1 MHKPVGPCALPPTE
15 AVGEKSCWAC
25 LTTIPAAAQ
34 VCFAC
39 GTRIEGIQCQ
49 ACMAFCPEGAHLCRC
64 SGSPFNREQQNPVLS
79 ESLLIEADAVATLL
93 LQFSLNPQRVLVESE
108 QMTLT
113 SFSFFGF
120 AANPEQLPWEKVAG
134 YSHRSGLF
142 LDSITIETRGQTS
155 AVIQCLSKRSARKL
169 KGVLQDIDRF

>member
-49 ACMAFCPEGAHLCRC
+49 ACMAFCPEGARLCRC
-64 SGSPFNREQQNPVLS
+64 CGSPFNRERQNPVLS

-120 AANPEQLPWEKVAG
+120 AANQAIAMGKGSWLFSSIWIVMGFNHDRNTWSNLRG
-134 YSHRSGLF
+134 YSMPVEAERPK
-142 LDSITIETRGQTS
+142 I
-155 AVIQCLSKRSARKL
+155 KRCA
-169 KGVLQDIDRF
+169 